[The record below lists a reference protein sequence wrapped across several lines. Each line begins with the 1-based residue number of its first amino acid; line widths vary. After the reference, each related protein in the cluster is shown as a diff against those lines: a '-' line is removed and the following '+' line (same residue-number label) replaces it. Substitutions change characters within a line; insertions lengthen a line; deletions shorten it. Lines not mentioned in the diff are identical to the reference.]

1 MRKFIPLKLAEKCP
15 ECGCPFNCRMVGMEE
30 GREVVTMFYCAFC
43 RLPYL
48 DMETHYVAV
57 LDPEVKIK
65 ILAGMRIAA
74 ERFVSRGD
82 N

>member
-1 MRKFIPLKLAEKCP
+1 MRKMIPLNIAEKCP
-15 ECGCPFNCRMVGMEE
+15 ECGCPFNCRMVGMEGGCE
-30 GREVVTMFYCAFC
+30 AVTMFYCSFC

-48 DMETHYVAV
+48 DMDTHYVAIF
-57 LDPEVKIK
+57 DSEVKAK

-74 ERFVSRGD
+74 KRFALRGD